1 MSLSRFLQPARQ
13 AIRTTSARCTRTP
26 CARYFSADQALDL
39 NSAPPSASS
48 HASSSTDFVSAS
60 DTASASTSTDPT
72 HFLVTLKRSSIGLP
86 KQTSGTLEALGLG
99 KKLHRSVL
107 HPFSADVA
115 GQILAVKEL
124 VQVRNVTEEEG
135 LSIVTGQGKNGEK
148 RGWDVVGK
156 APGNVRS

>member
-1 MSLSRFLQPARQ
+1 MSLSRSLQPVRQ

-48 HASSSTDFVSAS
+48 HASSSTS
-60 DTASASTSTDPT
+60 STSTDPT

-135 LSIVTGQGKNGEK
+135 LRIVTGQGKNGEK
-148 RGWDVVGK
+148 RGWEVVGK

>member
-48 HASSSTDFVSAS
+48 QASS
-60 DTASASTSTDPT
+60 STSTDPT
-72 HFLVTLKRSSIGLP
+72 HFLVTLKRSSIGLS

-135 LSIVTGQGKNGEK
+135 LRIVTGQGKNGEK
-148 RGWDVVGK
+148 RGWEVVGK

>member
-1 MSLSRFLQPARQ
+1 MSLTRSLQPARQ

-48 HASSSTDFVSAS
+48 HASSST
-60 DTASASTSTDPT
+60 STDPT
-72 HFLVTLKRSSIGLP
+72 HFLITLKRSSIGLP

-135 LSIVTGQGKNGEK
+135 LRIVTGQGKNGER
-148 RGWDVVGK
+148 RGWEVVGK
-156 APGNVRS
+156 APGNVRL